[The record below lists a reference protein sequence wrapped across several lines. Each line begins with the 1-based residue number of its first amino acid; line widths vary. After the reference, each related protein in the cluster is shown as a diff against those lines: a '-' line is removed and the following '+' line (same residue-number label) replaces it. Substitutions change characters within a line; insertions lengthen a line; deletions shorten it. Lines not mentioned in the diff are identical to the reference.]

1 MMAETKRIEKLPV
14 SKQMLESFREALF
27 QRKAQAAVQGL
38 VALAA
43 SAALAALVKA
53 SVIYLICFLAV
64 AAEAEGMVQNV
75 AQTCVMTWMFLLRR
89 QPSARKLS

>member
-1 MMAETKRIEKLPV
+1 MSRRRHSMTSLVMLPL
-14 SKQMLESFREALF
+14 K
-27 QRKAQAAVQGL
+27 QAAVQGL

-43 SAALAALVKA
+43 SAALAAVKA

-64 AAEAEGMVQNV
+64 AAEAGGMVRNV

>member
-1 MMAETKRIEKLPV
+1 MSRRRHSMTSLVMLPL
-14 SKQMLESFREALF
+14 K
-27 QRKAQAAVQGL
+27 QAAVQGL

-64 AAEAEGMVQNV
+64 AAEAEGMVRNV